1 MDEDDEYK
9 GHVLT
14 ADVDDA
20 GVCDG
25 DDAGDD
31 VIMINLYSF
40 MKKKIA
46 FVKIQNLWKFLI
58 SIHISKTGLMIINI
72 IIGHPYSSLFI
83 PLRGRPA

>member
-31 VIMINLYSF
+31 VIIINLNSSIMKKSNSLCKNPKF
-40 MKKKIA
+40 MKIPHFYSYLKDRTHDH
-46 FVKIQNLWKFLI
+46 QHN
-58 SIHISKTGLMIINI
+58 HI
-72 IIGHPYSSLFI
+72 HPYSYL
-83 PLRGRPA
+83 